1 MLSALCFTKRLHPQ
15 LFLCV
20 YICMGT
26 VPQQPP
32 TLLFDTG
39 PFTGL
44 DLDEA
49 RLAGQQAQ
57 RSTCL
62 HLTSERLGPTPK
74 VKFLLELPQDELAH

>member
-15 LFLCV
+15 LFLWV
-20 YICMGT
+20 YICMGI
-26 VPQQPP
+26 VPQEPS

-62 HLTSERLGPTPK
+62 HLTSEGLGLTPK
-74 VKFLLELPQDELAH
+74 VKFLLELPQAELAH

>member
-20 YICMGT
+20 YICVGI
-26 VPQQPP
+26 VPQETS

-39 PFTGL
+39 PFIDL

-49 RLAGQQAQ
+49 RLAGQ
-57 RSTCL
+57 RSIRPD
-62 HLTSERLGPTPK
+62 S
-74 VKFLLELPQDELAH
+74 

>member
-20 YICMGT
+20 YICVGI
-26 VPQQPP
+26 VPREPS

-39 PFTGL
+39 PFIGL

-49 RLAGQQAQ
+49 RLAGQ
-57 RSTCL
+57 RSICL
-62 HLTSERLGPTPK
+62 HLTSEGLGLTPK
-74 VKFLLELPQDELAH
+74 VKFLLELPQAELAH